1 MIFSG
6 NLGLHDQLLALTW
19 VRDNILQ
26 FGGDPGNVT
35 LMGESAG
42 AMSAFCHLVSPAS
55 AGLFHRVIALSGTMT
70 NVLMHNDRR
79 PRTYALALSLK
90 LGYCGDREDSDK
102 MLTFLQTRSALEI
115 IKASV
120 MFKDWDYAFPM
131 PWVPVV
137 DNYSHSPMIPDEFS
151 SLVEKGKLYKVPVMV
166 GLCQDEG
173 LIMLA
178 PYYKEKKRWELLTQ
192 QWDMWAPLLF
202 LGRERELITDTDR
215 DAVKQIA
222 RFYFGENTDM
232 AELPRTEENLRL
244 VGRIYSMAYFYSGA
258 EHDTKLLKKAGVEV
272 YNFVLTEPPN
282 FTLMDLF
289 RLSFL
294 QIIYSFSARSFGYN
308 PYPPVPGVCH
318 GDDLIYMFPMSAFP
332 DTIVTDGQ
340 RRVRQLL
347 LDIVTSFSGSGLPT
361 YAETTDG
368 LPRPLTSLSL
378 ELGLTSYCDLGPR
391 PLRVTKPELRGELD
405 LWRAVHY
412 NMRTQRLSDKM
423 PETLHKNIACHR

>member
-1 MIFSG
+1 MFSG

-19 VRDNILQ
+19 VRENILQ

-79 PRTYALALSLK
+79 PRTYALALALR
-90 LGYCGDREDSDK
+90 LGYSGDKEDSHSL
-102 MLTFLQTRSALEI
+102 LTFLQSRSALEI
-115 IKASV
+115 LKASV

-137 DNYSHSPMIPDEFS
+137 DKFSQTPMIPDEFS
-151 SLVEKGKLYKVPVMV
+151 ALVEEGKFYKVPVMV

-178 PYYKEKKRWELLTQ
+178 PYYQENKRWELLTK

-215 DAVKQIA
+215 EAVKQIA
-222 RFYFGENTDM
+222 RFYFGEDTNM

-244 VGRIYSMAYFYSGA
+244 VGRIYSMAYFFSGA
-258 EHDTKLLKKAGVEV
+258 EYDTKLLKKAGVEI
-272 YNFVLTEPPN
+272 YNFVLSEPPN
-282 FTLMDLF
+282 FSLMDLF
-289 RLSFL
+289 RLSFS

-318 GDDLIYMFPMSAFP
+318 GDDLVYMFPMSPFP
-332 DTIVTDGQ
+332 DTVVTDDQ

-347 LDIVTSFSGSGLPT
+347 LDIVTSFSRAGVPT
-361 YAETTDG
+361 FTEKTDG
-368 LPRPLTSLSL
+368 LPRPLSPLSL
-378 ELGLTSYCDLGPR
+378 ELGLTKYCDLGPA
-391 PLRVTKPELRGELD
+391 PAMVTRPELRRELD
-405 LWRAVHY
+405 LWRNVRHKV
-412 NMRTQRLSDKM
+412 RTRRLTDKI
-423 PETLHKNIACHR
+423 PETLHNNIACHR